1 MDTLDAVIVIVA
13 VTAVFGGYRLGF
25 LARVVS
31 WIGLALGLLF
41 AARLLPTVIND
52 VQQADPTSRLLIA
65 TLVLLGGSFLGQAI
79 GLVIGARLHAVLP
92 PGPLRTADRV
102 VGAAIGL
109 AGLLIAVWVL
119 LPSMASVSGWPA
131 RQARNS
137 TIARFVDRLFPAAPD
152 TMQALRRLVGNST
165 FPQVFNEL
173 SPSLNTGAPPVD
185 SGLAPSVLSR
195 VSLST
200 VKVEGD
206 ACRRIQEGSG
216 FAVAGD
222 TILTNAHVVAGER
235 STQVLLPSGRVLAA
249 TVIAF
254 DANRDLALL
263 HVGGLGETPL
273 PISAAPSAAEVGAR
287 GAVFGH
293 PGGQDPLRIAPA
305 SVRQDVQ
312 ALGRDLYDSHDTR
325 RDVFIL
331 AANLIPGDSGGAL
344 VDQAGAV
351 IGVAFAI
358 APDRPGT
365 SYALTAREIR
375 TVLPSA
381 GHAAVATG
389 ACLTS
394 G

>member
-1 MDTLDAVIVIVA
+1 
-13 VTAVFGGYRLGF
+13 
-25 LARVVS
+25 
-31 WIGLALGLLF
+31 
-41 AARLLPTVIND
+41 
-52 VQQADPTSRLLIA
+52 
-65 TLVLLGGSFLGQAI
+65 
-79 GLVIGARLHAVLP
+79 
-92 PGPLRTADRV
+92 
-102 VGAAIGL
+102 
-109 AGLLIAVWVL
+109 
-119 LPSMASVSGWPA
+119 MASVSGWPA

-152 TMQALRRLVGNST
+152 TMQALRRLVGNNN

-173 SPSLNTGAPPVD
+173 SPALNTGRPPAD
-185 SGLAPSVLSR
+185 SGLAPAVLSR

-235 STQVLLPSGRVLAA
+235 TTQVLLPSGHVLAA

-273 PISAAPSAAEVGAR
+273 PISTAPSATEVGAR

-344 VDQAGAV
+344 VDQSGVV

-375 TVLPSA
+375 TVLPFA

>member
-1 MDTLDAVIVIVA
+1 VDTLDAVIVIVA
-13 VTAVFGGYRLGF
+13 VTAIFGGYRLGF

-31 WIGLALGLLF
+31 WIGFGLGLVVS
-41 AARLLPTVIND
+41 ARLLPNVINH
-52 VQQADPTSRLLIA
+52 VQQADPTSRLLVA

-102 VGAAIGL
+102 VGAAVGL
-109 AGLLIAVWVL
+109 AGLLVAVWFL
-119 LPSMASVSGWPA
+119 LPSMASVRGWPA

-137 TIARFVDRLFPAAPD
+137 SVARFVDRLFPAAPD
-152 TMQALRRLVGNST
+152 TMQALRRLVGNNN
-165 FPQVFNEL
+165 FPQVFNDL
-173 SPSLNTGAPPVD
+173 NPSLNTGPPPAD
-185 SGLAPSVLSR
+185 SGLPAAVQAR

-216 FAVAGD
+216 FAVAAD

-235 STQVLLPSGRVLAA
+235 HTDVLLPSGRRLVAS
-249 TVIAF
+249 VIAF

-263 HVGGLGETPL
+263 HVGGLGEAPL
-273 PISAAPSAAEVGAR
+273 PISTAPSVAEVGAG

-293 PGGQDPLRIAPA
+293 PGGQDALRIAPA
-305 SVRQDVQ
+305 AVRQDVQ

-331 AANLIPGDSGGAL
+331 ASNLIPGDSGGAL
-344 VDQAGAV
+344 VDQGGVV

-365 SYALTAREIR
+365 SYALTTREIR
-375 TVLPSA
+375 TVLPSV
-381 GHAAVATG
+381 GHPSVATG
-389 ACLTS
+389 PCLTS